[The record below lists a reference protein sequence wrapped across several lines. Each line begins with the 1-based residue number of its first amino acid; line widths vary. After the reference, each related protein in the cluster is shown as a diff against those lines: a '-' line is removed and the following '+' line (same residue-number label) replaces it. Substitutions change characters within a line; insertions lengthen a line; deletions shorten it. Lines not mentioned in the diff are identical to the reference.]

1 MLNHKGTQ
9 TIKTERLTLRR
20 IQENDYKDM
29 YKYTVKEEVAKYVS
43 WTPHESIEDTK
54 AICKMWASEYSNNDR
69 YNWAIVYKNTVIG
82 SIDVVKII
90 ETTAMLGW
98 QIDSTYWNRG
108 IVTEAAIAVRD
119 YLFNEIGIETIEAEY
134 VDKNIGSG
142 RVMQKIGMTQIPL
155 KDSLSY
161 SVRRIAEVDGMPII
175 CYKLTKKD
183 WKIKQDVTILKVE
196 KDTDVSKELFDFIKN
211 CSWIEVKEH
220 LASMVENWSFTE
232 WETIFVATVNEKIVG
247 ICSIMKTDYY
257 PLPELY
263 PWISSVYVKE
273 DFRGNRISEK
283 LIEFANQY
291 AKEIGFDKTY
301 IPTEFEG
308 LYEKYGY
315 QFIKKITNYGGGID
329 RLLVKEI

>member
-9 TIKTERLTLRR
+9 TIQTERLILRK
-20 IQENDYKDM
+20 IQENDYIDM

-43 WTPHESIEDTK
+43 WTPHESINDTK
-54 AICKMWASEYSNNDR
+54 ALCDMWIDEYKNNDR
-69 YNWAIVYKNTVIG
+69 YNWAIVYDNTVIG

-90 ETTAMLGW
+90 DTTAMIGW
-98 QIDSTYWNRG
+98 QIDSTFWNKG
-108 IVTEAAIAVRD
+108 IVTEAATAVRD
-119 YLFNEIGIETIEAEY
+119 FLFGEIGIEAIEAEY

-155 KDSLSY
+155 IDSLSY

-183 WKIKQDVTILKVE
+183 WITKQDVKVLKVE
-196 KDTDVSKELFDFIKN
+196 KDTDIAKELLDFIKN
-211 CSWIEVKEH
+211 CSWLEVKEH
-220 LASMVENWSFTE
+220 LAMMVDNWNFTE
-232 WETIFVATVNEKIVG
+232 WETMFVATVNGKIVG
-247 ICSIMKTDYY
+247 MCSIMKTDYY
-257 PLPELY
+257 PLSEFY
-263 PWISSVYVKE
+263 PWISSVYVRD

-283 LIEFANQY
+283 LIEFSNNY

-315 QFIKKITNYGGGID
+315 QFIKEITNYGGGID

>member
-9 TIKTERLTLRR
+9 TIQTERLTLRK
-20 IQENDYKDM
+20 IQENDYIDM

-43 WTPHESIEDTK
+43 WTPHESINDTK
-54 AICKMWASEYSNNDR
+54 ALCDMWIDEYKNNDR
-69 YNWAIVYKNTVIG
+69 YNWAIVYDNTVIG

-90 ETTAMLGW
+90 DTTAMIGW
-98 QIDSTYWNRG
+98 QIDSTFWNKG
-108 IVTEAAIAVRD
+108 IVTEAATAVRD
-119 YLFNEIGIETIEAEY
+119 FLFGEIGIEAIEAEY

-161 SVRRIAEVDGMPII
+161 SVRHIAEVDGMPII

-183 WKIKQDVTILKVE
+183 WIIKNVKILKVE
-196 KDTDVSKELFDFIKN
+196 KDTDIAKELLDFIKN
-211 CSWIEVKEH
+211 CSWLEIKEH
-220 LASMVENWSFTE
+220 LALMVENWGFTE
-232 WETIFVATVNEKIVG
+232 WETIFVATVNGKIVG
-247 ICSIMKTDYY
+247 MCSIMKTDYY

-263 PWISSVYVKE
+263 PWISSVYLRE

-283 LIEFANQY
+283 LIEFANHY
-291 AKEIGFDKTY
+291 AKEIGFYETY

-315 QFIKKITNYGGGID
+315 QFIKEITNYGGGID